1 MRGEE
6 EGEKSCNVP
15 PYGGNVRNYCE
26 LPHLITGREQEKDCP
41 VAQIKLTFCSEIF
54 YLIRKILL
62 LSIRIPPGYF
72 KDFYTGK
79 SKAECS

>member
-15 PYGGNVRNYCE
+15 PYGGNVHNYCE
-26 LPHLITGREQEKDCP
+26 LPHLITGRDQEKDCP
-41 VAQIKLTFCSEIF
+41 GAQIKLTFCSVIF

-62 LSIRIPPGYF
+62 LSIHIPPVISRTF
-72 KDFYTGK
+72 TLVSKYTG
-79 SKAECS
+79 